1 MKMSAAFVVALLATG
16 AVAST
21 PAYSQTTVTTDQPTI
36 VMGEVVRY
44 EPGRIIVLRNAE
56 NNEVT
61 YMLTPKIMVPAGV
74 AVGRPVTLYTTHG
87 EDGAWTVT
95 RVSTSV
101 TPEGNVQRT
110 VERTRTN
117 AEGETTRST
126 STEVIGTVRGFE
138 PGHSITVVRPDGTEV
153 TYMAGGGDRQ
163 LDGGGHRDLHRDQ
176 DQDRARPHHHPDEV
190 QDQEG
195 QLDRPFPNG
204 PRLTPGPFFCLLL
217 AHGCAARRAV
227 TQSNTR
233 CASATS

>member
-153 TYMAGGGDRQ
+153 TYMINERTHLPANLAIGRTIM
-163 LDGGGHRDLHRDQ
+163 L
-176 DQDRARPHHHPDEV
+176 RPAVVTDNSMVADTVTYTETKTKT
-190 QDQEG
+190 E
-195 QLDRPFPNG
+195 
-204 PRLTPGPFFCLLL
+204 
-217 AHGCAARRAV
+217 HGR
-227 TQSNTR
+227 TTTR
-233 CASATS
+233 TKSKTKKVS

>member
-44 EPGRIIVLRNAE
+44 EPGHVIVLRNAE
-56 NNEVT
+56 NTEVT
-61 YMLTPKIMVPAGV
+61 YTLTPKIVIPAGV
-74 AVGRPVTLYTTHG
+74 AVGRPVTLYTTHA
-87 EDGAWTVT
+87 EDGSWTVT

-153 TYMAGGGDRQ
+153 TYMINERTHLPANLAIGRTIM
-163 LDGGGHRDLHRDQ
+163 L
-176 DQDRARPHHHPDEV
+176 RPAVVTDNSMVADTVTYTETKTKT
-190 QDQEG
+190 E
-195 QLDRPFPNG
+195 
-204 PRLTPGPFFCLLL
+204 
-217 AHGCAARRAV
+217 HGR
-227 TQSNTR
+227 TTTR
-233 CASATS
+233 TKTKTKKVS

>member
-1 MKMSAAFVVALLATG
+1 MVALLATG

-153 TYMAGGGDRQ
+153 TYMINERTHLPANLAIGRTIM
-163 LDGGGHRDLHRDQ
+163 L
-176 DQDRARPHHHPDEV
+176 RPAVVTDNSMVADTVTYTETKTKT
-190 QDQEG
+190 E
-195 QLDRPFPNG
+195 
-204 PRLTPGPFFCLLL
+204 
-217 AHGCAARRAV
+217 HGR
-227 TQSNTR
+227 TTTR
-233 CASATS
+233 TKSKTKKVS

>member
-1 MKMSAAFVVALLATG
+1 MKMSAAFGVALLAMG
-16 AVAST
+16 AVAAT
-21 PAYSQTTVTTDQPTI
+21 PAYSQTTVTTDQPAI

-44 EPGRIIVLRNAE
+44 EPGRIIVVRNAD

-61 YMLTPKIMVPAGV
+61 YMLTPKISVPAGV

-87 EDGAWTVT
+87 EDGSWTVT

-101 TPEGNVQRT
+101 TPDGDVRRT

-153 TYMAGGGDRQ
+153 TYMVNERTHLPANLAVGRTIV
-163 LDGGGHRDLHRDQ
+163 L
-176 DQDRARPHHHPDEV
+176 RPAVVTDNSMVADTVTYTETKTKT
-190 QDQEG
+190 E
-195 QLDRPFPNG
+195 
-204 PRLTPGPFFCLLL
+204 
-217 AHGCAARRAV
+217 HGRTTTRTKSKTKV
-227 TQSNTR
+227 VGSN
-233 CASATS
+233 

>member
-21 PAYSQTTVTTDQPTI
+21 PAYSQTTVTTDQPAI

-44 EPGRIIVLRNAE
+44 EPGRIIVVRNAD

-61 YMLTPKIMVPAGV
+61 YMLTPKISVPAGV

-87 EDGAWTVT
+87 EDGSWTVT

-101 TPEGNVQRT
+101 TPEGDVRRT

-117 AEGETTRST
+117 AEGETTGST

-153 TYMAGGGDRQ
+153 TYMINERTRLPANLAVGRTIV
-163 LDGGGHRDLHRDQ
+163 L
-176 DQDRARPHHHPDEV
+176 RPAVVTDNSMVADTVTYTETKTKT
-190 QDQEG
+190 E
-195 QLDRPFPNG
+195 
-204 PRLTPGPFFCLLL
+204 
-217 AHGCAARRAV
+217 HGRTTTRTKSKTKV
-227 TQSNTR
+227 VGSN
-233 CASATS
+233 

>member
-21 PAYSQTTVTTDQPTI
+21 PAYSQTTVTTEPTI

-44 EPGRIIVLRNAE
+44 EPGRVIVVRNAE

-61 YMLTPKIMVPAGV
+61 YTLTPKIVIPAGV

-87 EDGAWTVT
+87 EDGSWTVT

-153 TYMAGGGDRQ
+153 TYMINERTHLPANLAIGRTIM
-163 LDGGGHRDLHRDQ
+163 L
-176 DQDRARPHHHPDEV
+176 RPAVVTDNSMVADTVTYTETKTKT
-190 QDQEG
+190 E
-195 QLDRPFPNG
+195 
-204 PRLTPGPFFCLLL
+204 
-217 AHGCAARRAV
+217 HGR
-227 TQSNTR
+227 TTTR
-233 CASATS
+233 TKTKTKKVS

>member
-44 EPGRIIVLRNAE
+44 EPGRIIVLRNADDK
-56 NNEVT
+56 EVT
-61 YMLTPKIMVPAGV
+61 YMLTPKISVPAGV

-87 EDGAWTVT
+87 EDGSWTVT

-101 TPEGNVQRT
+101 TPEGDVQRT

-117 AEGETTRST
+117 SEGETTRST

-153 TYMAGGGDRQ
+153 TYMVNERTHLPANLAVGRTIMLRPAVVTDSSLVAGTVTYT
-163 LDGGGHRDLHRDQ
+163 
-176 DQDRARPHHHPDEV
+176 ETKTKT
-190 QDQEG
+190 E
-195 QLDRPFPNG
+195 
-204 PRLTPGPFFCLLL
+204 
-217 AHGCAARRAV
+217 HGTTTTRTKSKTKKV
-227 TQSNTR
+227 GSN
-233 CASATS
+233 